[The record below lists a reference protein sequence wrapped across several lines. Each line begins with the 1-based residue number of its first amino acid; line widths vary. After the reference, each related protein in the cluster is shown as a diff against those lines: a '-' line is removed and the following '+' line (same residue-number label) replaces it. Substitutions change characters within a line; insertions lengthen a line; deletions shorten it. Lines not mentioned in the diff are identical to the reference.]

1 MLFNLLTIM
10 FRIFILI
17 DEKYVN
23 DSLPFNN
30 FLVKVSWIIKQII
43 WFNQR
48 RVKAVLDAFFKNS
61 NARAEDMYVQMAS
74 IVYIFQPSIC
84 LRLTA
89 THGLKFSALESENI
103 RAQLSWLK
111 TIATLYTS
119 FYLEP
124 LRLLKIFVRHLSLI
138 VSCLVLYNRHFE
150 HRYHPCD
157 KENRVVAKTFE
168 NIITEPGCLRCWGW
182 FVGPTALHFYFDKP
196 VK

>member
-1 MLFNLLTIM
+1 M

-23 DSLPFNN
+23 DSLPSNN

-43 WFNQR
+43 CFNQR

-61 NARAEDMYVQMAS
+61 NATAEDIWNVRTNYFYC
-74 IVYIFQPSIC
+74 VYILGFYMLAIDSYTWLKIFR
-84 LRLTA
+84 LR
-89 THGLKFSALESENI
+89 I
-103 RAQLSWLK
+103 REHQSQSTFNAQLSWLK

-138 VSCLVLYNRHFE
+138 VFSTAFCLIQTSFWTLLPSKR
-150 HRYHPCD
+150 
-157 KENRVVAKTFE
+157 
-168 NIITEPGCLRCWGW
+168 
-182 FVGPTALHFYFDKP
+182 
-196 VK
+196 

>member
-1 MLFNLLTIM
+1 M

-43 WFNQR
+43 CFNQR

-61 NARAEDMYVQMAS
+61 NATAEDIWNVRTNGFYC
-74 IVYIFQPSIC
+74 VYILGFYMLLIDSYIWLKIFR
-84 LRLTA
+84 LRLRKNQSQST
-89 THGLKFSALESENI
+89 FN
-103 RAQLSWLK
+103 AQLSWLK

-138 VSCLVLYNRHFE
+138 VSSTAFCLIQPSFWTSLPSMR
-150 HRYHPCD
+150 
-157 KENRVVAKTFE
+157 
-168 NIITEPGCLRCWGW
+168 
-182 FVGPTALHFYFDKP
+182 
-196 VK
+196 

>member
-1 MLFNLLTIM
+1 MRSICQVLFNLLTIM

-43 WFNQR
+43 CFNQR

-61 NARAEDMYVQMAS
+61 NATAEDMYVQMAS

-103 RAQLSWLK
+103 RATVLLTLSFHGWK
-111 TIATLYTS
+111 R
-119 FYLEP
+119 
-124 LRLLKIFVRHLSLI
+124 LRHSIRAFIWNLS
-138 VSCLVLYNRHFE
+138 
-150 HRYHPCD
+150 
-157 KENRVVAKTFE
+157 
-168 NIITEPGCLRCWGW
+168 GCWRFSSVTCR
-182 FVGPTALHFYFDKP
+182 
-196 VK
+196 

>member
-1 MLFNLLTIM
+1 M

-43 WFNQR
+43 CFNQR

-89 THGLKFSALESENI
+89 THGLKFSALES
-103 RAQLSWLK
+103 Q
-111 TIATLYTS
+111 
-119 FYLEP
+119 
-124 LRLLKIFVRHLSLI
+124 
-138 VSCLVLYNRHFE
+138 
-150 HRYHPCD
+150 
-157 KENRVVAKTFE
+157 
-168 NIITEPGCLRCWGW
+168 
-182 FVGPTALHFYFDKP
+182 YF
-196 VK
+196 

>member
-1 MLFNLLTIM
+1 M

-43 WFNQR
+43 CFNQR

-61 NARAEDMYVQMAS
+61 NATAEDIWNVRTNGFYC
-74 IVYIFQPSIC
+74 VYILGFYMLLIDSYIWLKIFR
-84 LRLTA
+84 LRLRKNQSQST
-89 THGLKFSALESENI
+89 FN
-103 RAQLSWLK
+103 AQLSWLK

-138 VSCLVLYNRHFE
+138 VFSTAFCLIQTSFWTLLPSMR
-150 HRYHPCD
+150 
-157 KENRVVAKTFE
+157 
-168 NIITEPGCLRCWGW
+168 
-182 FVGPTALHFYFDKP
+182 
-196 VK
+196 